1 LKASQF
7 GVCLEIFNCLS
18 SDCFNLLPMLRV
30 DSSKPCKIVY
40 SICKHAYFGYLIEP
54 HIVQLNPQGDFSLT
68 YQRLFSHTA
77 GEFAKHLTDRDLKLI
92 KILDETEQDY
102 IIKKYHKKAIRPV
115 EFFSKFFNE
124 KFYENVRPK
133 IEKKLSEVL
142 ESLKEEGRL
151 YLMDK
156 DGWPAER
163 KIEIAAEPS
172 TVLFHF
178 RRSETETR
186 YFPTIKYQGLR
197 IDFMFKD
204 AQIISNQP
212 AWLLL
217 NDMLY
222 FFEQDIEG
230 KKLMPFLNKRFITIP
245 KATEEAY
252 FRKFVAPL
260 IEKYHVYAEGF
271 DIKTEKHDPTPV
283 IKVIYVDAG
292 ISQLQLYFNYSE
304 HAFAMGNEKKITVHV
319 HKEEDNYIFTRIK
332 RNAAW
337 EKEKFNFLI
346 GLGLKKTSALY
357 HHLEVPADQEEDQS
371 YAVIN
376 WVNEHLEQ
384 LKEEG
389 FEIEQHRGT
398 KKFLFATN
406 KIDFE
411 IKEDNDWFD
420 INAIVYFGSHPVPFI
435 SLKQHILH
443 KKREFLLPD
452 GSIAIIPDK
461 WFTQYG
467 SLFSLSDGSKGL
479 KLKKHHIG
487 LINELAEDGIAN
499 ITLNRKLQKLTD
511 FENIEDTKMP
521 VHFKGDLRSY
531 QKAGYNWFSFLRAYN
546 FGGCLADDMGLGKTI
561 QTLAMLQ
568 KLKEEDQE
576 NNTHSTSLIVMP
588 TSLIYNW
595 LNEAKK
601 FTPKLKIH
609 AHTGTSRNKDVGR
622 FSNYDIVITTY
633 GITRVDI
640 DVLKEFY
647 FSYIILDESQNIK
660 NPSSK
665 SFKAVKALKSR
676 HKLILSGTPVEN
688 SVGDLWTQLT
698 FLNPGLLGTQA
709 FFNEEY
715 VQAIEKRKDEDKAKK
730 LQAIIKPFVLRRTK
744 EQVAAELPAKTE
756 QIFYCNMSDDQAAY
770 YEKTKSAYRN
780 DLLSSMDDGTYA
792 KKQVQLLQGLT
803 ALRQLANHPV
813 MIDDTYESDSGKF
826 ENVIHTLDN
835 VLKGGH
841 KVLIFSQ
848 FVKHLSI
855 FRQYLNDEKI
865 PFTYL
870 DGATKN
876 RGEIVAEFQQNTE
889 LKVFLISIK
898 AGGVGLN
905 LTQADYVFILDPW
918 WNPAVEQQAI
928 DRTHRIG
935 QDKKVFIYKFI
946 AKDTVEEKIL
956 ALQNRKKKL
965 ASSLI
970 TTEESFFKSLS
981 KEDISELLK

>member
-1 LKASQF
+1 
-7 GVCLEIFNCLS
+7 
-18 SDCFNLLPMLRV
+18 MLRV

-40 SICKHAYFGYLIEP
+40 SICKHAYLGYLIEP

-68 YQRLFSHTA
+68 YQRIFSHTA
-77 GEFAKHLTDRDLKLI
+77 KEFTKHLKETDLKLI
-92 KILDETEQDY
+92 KILDETEQDF
-102 IIKKYHKKAIRPV
+102 IIKKFHKKAIRPV

-124 KFYENVRPK
+124 KFYEGVRPK

-142 ESLKEEGRL
+142 EILKLEGSL

-163 KIEIAAEPS
+163 KIEIAVEPS

-178 RRSETETR
+178 RRNETETR
-186 YFPTIKYQGLR
+186 YFPTIKYQGQR

-204 AQIISNQP
+204 AQVISNQP
-212 AWLLL
+212 SWLLL

-222 FFEQDIEG
+222 YFEQDIEG
-230 KKLMPFLNKRFITIP
+230 KKLLPFLNKRYITIP
-245 KATEEAY
+245 KSTEEAY

-271 DIKTEKHDPTPV
+271 DIQTEKYQPSPV
-283 IKVIYVDAG
+283 IKVIYVEAG
-292 ISQLQLYFNYSE
+292 ISQLQLYFKYGE
-304 HAFAMGNEKKITVHV
+304 HAFAMGNEKKVTVHL
-319 HKEEDNYIFTRIK
+319 HKEQDNYVFTRVK
-332 RNAAW
+332 RDVTW
-337 EKEKFNFLI
+337 ENERFDYLL

-357 HHLEVPADQEEDQS
+357 YHLELPADQDEDPS
-371 YAVIN
+371 YGVIN

-384 LKEEG
+384 LNNEG
-389 FEIEQHRGT
+389 YEIEQHKGNKR
-398 KKFLFATN
+398 FLFAVN
-406 KIDFE
+406 KISFD

-420 INAIVYFGSHPVPFI
+420 INAIVYFGSHPIPFI

-461 WFTQYG
+461 WFTQY
-467 SLFSLSDGSKGL
+467 STLFSLADGGKTL

-487 LINELAEDGIAN
+487 LINDLAEDSIAN
-499 ITLNRKLQKLTD
+499 ITLSRKLQKLND
-511 FENIEDTKMP
+511 FENIAETQMP
-521 VHFKGDLRSY
+521 VHFKGDLRGY
-531 QKAGYNWFSFLRAYN
+531 QKAGYNWFSFLREYN

-568 KLKEEDQE
+568 KLKEEDE
-576 NNTHSTSLIVMP
+576 ANLTHSTSLIIMP

-609 AHTGTSRNKDVGR
+609 AHTGTTRNKDVSR
-622 FSNYDIVITTY
+622 FDNFDIIITTY

-640 DVLKEFY
+640 DAFKTFY

-665 SFKAVKALKSR
+665 SFRAVRSLKSK

-688 SVGDLWTQLT
+688 SVSDLWTQLT
-698 FLNPGLLGTQA
+698 FLNPGLLGTLA

-715 VQAIEKRKDEDKAKK
+715 VQAIEKKKDEDKARK

-744 EQVAAELPAKTE
+744 EQVAAELPSKTE
-756 QIFYCNMSDDQAAY
+756 QIFYCNMSEDQAAY

-780 DLLSSMDDGTYA
+780 DLLNSMDDGTYA

-813 MIDDTYESDSGKF
+813 MIDDSYTSDSGKF

-848 FVKHLSI
+848 FVKHLAI
-855 FRQYLNDEKI
+855 FRQYLNQEKI
-865 PFTYL
+865 PFAYL
-870 DGATKN
+870 DGTTKN

-935 QDKKVFIYKFI
+935 QEKKVFIYKFI

-956 ALQNRKKKL
+956 ALQNRKKRL

>member
-1 LKASQF
+1 
-7 GVCLEIFNCLS
+7 
-18 SDCFNLLPMLRV
+18 MLRV
-30 DSSKPCKIVY
+30 NSSKPCKIVY
-40 SICKHAYFGYLIEP
+40 SLCKHEFLGYLIEP

-68 YQRLFSHTA
+68 YQRLFTHTA
-77 GEFAKHLTDRDLKLI
+77 KEFAKHLTEIDLKLI
-92 KILDETEQDY
+92 KILEETEQDF
-102 IIKKYHKKAIRPV
+102 IIKKYYKKAIRPF
-115 EFFSKFFNE
+115 EFFSKFYDA

-133 IEKKLSEVL
+133 IEKKLVEVL
-142 ESLKEEGRL
+142 EILKEKDGL

-163 KIEIAAEPS
+163 KIDLATEPA

-178 RRSETETR
+178 RRNEIETR

-204 AQIISNQP
+204 AQVVCNQP

-217 NDMLY
+217 NDVLY
-222 FFEQDIEG
+222 FFEKDIEG
-230 KKLMPFLNKRFITIP
+230 KKFIPFLNKRYIAIP
-245 KATEEAY
+245 KATEETY
-252 FRKFVAPL
+252 FEKFVAPL
-260 IEKYHVYAEGF
+260 IEKHHVYAEGF
-271 DIKTEKHDPTPV
+271 DIKTEKHEPNAI
-283 IKVIYVDAG
+283 IKVIYVDG
-292 ISQLQLYFNYSE
+292 GMSQLQLYFKYNK
-304 HAFAMGNEKKITVHV
+304 HTFAMGNDTKVTVRLI
-319 HKEEDNYIFTRIK
+319 KTNDNYTFTRIK
-332 RNAAW
+332 RSLEW
-337 EKEKFNFLI
+337 EQEKFNFLI
-346 GLGLKKTSALY
+346 SLGLKKVSSLF
-357 HHLEVPADQEEDQS
+357 HHLQLPNLTENDNPS
-371 YAVIN
+371 YAIIT
-376 WVNEHLEQ
+376 WVNENITLLREH
-384 LKEEG
+384 G
-389 FEIEQHRGT
+389 FEIEQANTGKRFVFG
-398 KKFLFATN
+398 AN
-406 KIDFE
+406 KIDFD
-411 IKEDNDWFD
+411 IQEDNDWFD
-420 INAIVYFGSHPVPFI
+420 INAIVYFGVHPIPFI
-435 SLKQHILH
+435 ALKQHILQ
-443 KKREFLLPD
+443 KKREFILPD
-452 GSIAIIPDK
+452 GEIAIIPEK
-461 WFTQYG
+461 WFTQYS
-467 SLFSLSDGSKGL
+467 SLFSLADGSKNL

-487 LINELAEDGIAN
+487 LINDLSEDSLAN
-499 ITLNRKLQKLTD
+499 VTLDRKLQRLND
-511 FENIEDTKMP
+511 FENIGDTQMP
-521 VHFKGDLRSY
+521 KNFKGDLRHY
-531 QKAGYNWFSFLRAYN
+531 QKAGYNWFGFLREYN

-568 KLKEEDQE
+568 KLKEEDE
-576 NNTHSTSLIVMP
+576 TNGTHSTSLIIMP

-609 AHTGTSRNKDVGR
+609 AHTGTFRNKEIST
-622 FSNYDIVITTY
+622 FNEYDLVITTY
-633 GITRVDI
+633 GITRVDADI
-640 DVLKEFY
+640 ISKFY
-647 FSYIILDESQNIK
+647 FNYIILDESQSIK

-665 SFKAVKALKSR
+665 SFKAVRMLKSR

-688 SVGDLWTQLT
+688 SVADLWTQLT

-715 VQAIEKRKDEDKAKK
+715 VQAIEKRKDEEKAKK

-744 EQVAAELPAKTE
+744 EQVAAELPPKTE
-756 QIFYCNMSDDQAAY
+756 QVFYCDMSEDQAAY

-780 DLLSSMDDGTYA
+780 DLLTSMDNGTYA

-803 ALRQLANHPV
+803 ALRQLANHPL
-813 MIDDTYESDSGKF
+813 MIDEDYTADSGKF
-826 ENVIHTLDN
+826 EDVMHTLDN

-848 FVKHLSI
+848 FVKHLNI
-855 FRQYLNDEKI
+855 FKTCFEKQDI
-865 PFTYL
+865 PFAYL

-876 RGEIVAEFQQNTE
+876 RGEIVADFQENE
-889 LKVFLISIK
+889 NLKVFLISIK

-946 AKDTVEEKIL
+946 SKDTVEEKIL
-956 ALQNRKKKL
+956 ALQRRKKSL

-981 KEDISELLK
+981 KEDIRELLS

>member
-1 LKASQF
+1 
-7 GVCLEIFNCLS
+7 
-18 SDCFNLLPMLRV
+18 MLRV

-40 SICKHAYFGYLIEP
+40 SICKHAYLGYLIEP

-68 YQRLFSHTA
+68 YQRIFSHTA
-77 GEFAKHLTDRDLKLI
+77 KEFTKHLKETDLKLI
-92 KILDETEQDY
+92 KILDETEQDF
-102 IIKKYHKKAIRPV
+102 IIKKFHKKAIRPV

-124 KFYENVRPK
+124 KFYEGVRPK

-142 ESLKEEGRL
+142 EILKLEGSL

-163 KIEIAAEPS
+163 KIEIAIEPS

-178 RRSETETR
+178 RRNETETR
-186 YFPTIKYQGLR
+186 YFPTIKYQGQR

-204 AQIISNQP
+204 AQVISNQP
-212 AWLLL
+212 SWLLL

-222 FFEQDIEG
+222 YFEQDIEG
-230 KKLMPFLNKRFITIP
+230 KKLLPFLSKRYITIP
-245 KATEEAY
+245 KSTEEAY

-271 DIKTEKHDPTPV
+271 DIKTEKYKPSPV
-283 IKVIYVDAG
+283 IKVIYVEAG
-292 ISQLQLYFNYSE
+292 ISQLQLYFKYGE
-304 HAFAMGNEKKITVHV
+304 HAFAMGNEKKVTVHL
-319 HKEEDNYIFTRIK
+319 HKEQDNYVFTRVK
-332 RNAAW
+332 RDVAW
-337 EKEKFNFLI
+337 ENEKFDYLL

-357 HHLEVPADQEEDQS
+357 YHLELPAEQEEDPS
-371 YAVIN
+371 YGVIN

-384 LKEEG
+384 LNNEG
-389 FEIEQHRGT
+389 FEIEQHKGNKR
-398 KKFLFATN
+398 FLFAVN
-406 KIDFE
+406 KISFD

-420 INAIVYFGSHPVPFI
+420 INAMVYFGSHPVPFI
-435 SLKQHILH
+435 SLKQYILH
-443 KKREFLLPD
+443 KKREFILPD

-461 WFTQYG
+461 WFTQY
-467 SLFSLSDGSKGL
+467 STLFSLADGGKTL

-487 LINELAEDGIAN
+487 LINDLAEDSITN
-499 ITLNRKLQKLTD
+499 ITLSRKLQKLND
-511 FENIEDTKMP
+511 FENIAETQMP

-531 QKAGYNWFSFLRAYN
+531 QKAGYNWFSFLREYN

-576 NNTHSTSLIVMP
+576 NSTHSTSLIVMP

-609 AHTGTSRNKDVGR
+609 AHTGTTRNKDVSR
-622 FSNYDIVITTY
+622 FANFDIIITTY

-640 DVLKEFY
+640 DAFKTFY

-665 SFKAVKALKSR
+665 SFRAVRSLKSK

-688 SVGDLWTQLT
+688 SVSDLWTQLT

-715 VQAIEKRKDEDKAKK
+715 VQAIEKKKDEDKARK

-744 EQVAAELPAKTE
+744 EQVAAELPSKTE
-756 QIFYCNMSDDQAAY
+756 QIFYCNMSEDQAAY

-780 DLLSSMDDGTYA
+780 DLLNSMDDGTYA

-813 MIDDTYESDSGKF
+813 MIDDSYTSDSGKF

-848 FVKHLSI
+848 FVKHLAI
-855 FRQYLNDEKI
+855 FRQYLNEEKI
-865 PFTYL
+865 PFAYL
-870 DGATKN
+870 DGTTKN
-876 RGEIVAEFQQNTE
+876 RGEIVAEFQQNTA

-935 QDKKVFIYKFI
+935 QEKKVFIYKFI

-956 ALQNRKKKL
+956 ALQNRKKRL

>member
-1 LKASQF
+1 
-7 GVCLEIFNCLS
+7 
-18 SDCFNLLPMLRV
+18 MLRV

-40 SICKHAYFGYLIEP
+40 SLCKHEYLGYLIEP

-77 GEFAKHLTDRDLKLI
+77 KEFTSHLSESDLKII
-92 KILDETEQDY
+92 KILDETEQDHV
-102 IIKKYHKKAIRPV
+102 IKKYHKKAIRPF
-115 EFFSKFFNE
+115 EFFSKFYNDV
-124 KFYENVRPK
+124 FYETVRPR
-133 IEKKLSEVL
+133 IEKKLAEVL
-142 ESLKEEGRL
+142 EILRDHDEL

-163 KIEIAAEPS
+163 KIELAAEPA
-172 TVLFHF
+172 TILFHF
-178 RRSETETR
+178 RRNEEETR
-186 YFPTIKYQGLR
+186 YFPTIKYQALR

-204 AQIISNQP
+204 AQVVSNQP

-217 NDMLY
+217 NDTLY

-230 KKLMPFLNKRFITIP
+230 KKLVPFLNKRYISIP
-245 KATEEAY
+245 TAKEETY
-252 FRKFVAPL
+252 FEKFVAPL

-271 DIKTEKHDPTPV
+271 EIKTEKHDPSA
-283 IKVIYVDAG
+283 ILKVIYVESG
-292 ISQLQLYFNYSE
+292 ISQLQLYFRYG
-304 HAFAMGNEKKITVHV
+304 HHVFALGNEKKVTVHV
-319 HKEEDNYIFTRIK
+319 TKEDNNYTFTRVK
-332 RNAAW
+332 RDTTW
-337 EKEKFNFLI
+337 EKYKYTELLK
-346 GLGLKKTSALY
+346 LGLKKLSPLFY
-357 HHLEVPADQEEDQS
+357 NLELNQIPEGEDQS
-371 YAVIN
+371 YGILN
-376 WVNEHLEQ
+376 WVNEHIDI
-384 LKEEG
+384 LKESG
-389 FEIEQHRGT
+389 YEIEQSTGN
-398 KKFLFATN
+398 KKFLFASS

-420 INAIVYFGSHPVPFI
+420 INAIVYFGIHPIPFI
-435 SLKQHILH
+435 SLKQYILH
-443 KKREFLLPD
+443 KKREFPLPD
-452 GSIAIIPDK
+452 GTIAIIPEK
-461 WFTQYG
+461 WFSQYG
-467 SLFSLSDGSKGL
+467 SLFSLADGGKSL

-487 LINELAEDGIAN
+487 LINDLAADGIAN
-499 ITLNRKLQKLTD
+499 VTLQRKLEKLND
-511 FENIEDTKMP
+511 FENIADVQMP
-521 VHFKGDLRSY
+521 VNFKGELRSY
-531 QKAGYNWFSFLRAYN
+531 QKAGYNWFSFLREYN

-568 KLKEEDQE
+568 QLKEEDERNQ
-576 NNTHSTSLIVMP
+576 THSTSLIIMP

-601 FTPKLKIH
+601 FTPKLKIL
-609 AHTGTSRNKDVGR
+609 AHTGGSRNKDVSQ
-622 FSNYDIVITTY
+622 FIKYDIVITTY
-633 GITRVDI
+633 GITRVDVNEI
-640 DVLKEFY
+640 QNFY
-647 FSYIILDESQNIK
+647 FNYIILDESQNIK

-665 SFKAVKALKSR
+665 SFKSVRLLKSR
-676 HKLILSGTPVEN
+676 HRLILSGTPVEN

-715 VQAIEKRKDEDKAKK
+715 VQAIEKRKDEDKARK

-744 EQVAAELPAKTE
+744 EQVAEELPAKTE
-756 QIFYCNMSDDQAAY
+756 QIIYCDMSEDQATY

-803 ALRQLANHPV
+803 ALRQLANHPK
-813 MIDDTYESDSGKF
+813 MIDELYLSDSGKF

-855 FRQYLNDEKI
+855 FKQHFEKEQI
-865 PFTYL
+865 PFAYL

-876 RGEIVAEFQQNTE
+876 RGEIVSEFQDNTD

-928 DRTHRIG
+928 DRSHRIG

-956 ALQNRKKKL
+956 ALQNRKKRL

-981 KEDISELLK
+981 KEDIREILN

>member
-1 LKASQF
+1 
-7 GVCLEIFNCLS
+7 
-18 SDCFNLLPMLRV
+18 MLRV
-30 DSSKPCKIVY
+30 DNSKPCRIVY
-40 SICKHAYFGYLIEP
+40 SLCKHTYLGYLIEP

-77 GEFAKHLTDRDLKLI
+77 KEFARHLTEQDFKLI
-92 KILDETEQDY
+92 KILDETEQDF
-102 IIKKYHKKAIRPV
+102 IIKKYHKKAVRPV
-115 EFFSKFFNE
+115 EFFSKFFND
-124 KFYENVRPK
+124 KFYENVRPR
-133 IEKKLSEVL
+133 IEKRLSLVLEVL
-142 ESLKEEGRL
+142 KATGSL
-151 YLMDK
+151 YMTDN

-163 KIEIAAEPS
+163 KIDIATSPS

-178 RRSETETR
+178 RRNELETR
-186 YFPTIKYQGLR
+186 YFPTIKYQDLR
-197 IDFMFKD
+197 IDFMFKE

-217 NDMLY
+217 NDMIY

-230 KKLMPFLNKRFITIP
+230 KKLIPFLNKRYITIP
-245 KATEEAY
+245 KATEETY
-252 FRKFVAPL
+252 FEKFVAPL

-271 DIKTEKHDPTPV
+271 EIKTAKYSPIPV
-283 IKVIYVDAG
+283 IKIIYVDG
-292 ISQLQLYFNYSE
+292 GKSQLQLYFKYGDYGFS
-304 HAFAMGNEKKITVHV
+304 MGNDKKVTVRLS
-319 HKEEDNYIFTRIK
+319 KDNDDYTFTRIK
-332 RNAAW
+332 RDPVF
-337 EKEKFNFLI
+337 EKQHFNMLI
-346 GLGLKKTSALY
+346 SKGLKKISLLF
-357 HHLEVPADQEEDQS
+357 HNLEVPSHTQEEMNA
-371 YAVIN
+371 YALIN
-376 WVNEHLEQ
+376 WINENIADLTK
-384 LKEEG
+384 LG
-389 FEIEQHRGT
+389 FEIEPQTGI

-411 IKEDNDWFD
+411 VKEDNDWFD
-420 INAIVYFGSHPVPFI
+420 INAIVYFGNHPIPFI

-443 KKREFLLPD
+443 KKREFSLPD
-452 GSIAIIPDK
+452 GSIAIIPEK
-461 WFTQYG
+461 WFTQYS
-467 SLFSLSDGSKGL
+467 SLFSLADGTRNL
-479 KLKKHHIG
+479 RLKKHHIG
-487 LINELAEDGIAN
+487 LINELAEDGIASV
-499 ITLNRKLQKLTD
+499 TLSRKLEKLNS
-511 FENIEDTKMP
+511 FENIADVQMP
-521 VHFKGDLRSY
+521 VNFKGDLRSY
-531 QKAGYNWFSFLRAYN
+531 QKAGYNWFSFLREYN

-561 QTLAMLQ
+561 QTLALLQ
-568 KLKEEDQE
+568 KLKEEDEQGL
-576 NNTHSTSLIVMP
+576 THSTSLIVMP

-609 AHTGTSRNKDVGR
+609 AHTGTSRDKDVSI
-622 FSNYDIVITTY
+622 FSKYDIIITTY
-633 GITRVDI
+633 GVTRVDV
-640 DVLKEFY
+640 DVLKNFY
-647 FSYIILDESQNIK
+647 FNYIILDESQNIK

-665 SFKAVKALKSR
+665 SFKSVKALKSR
-676 HKLILSGTPVEN
+676 NKLILSGTPVEN

-715 VQAIEKRKDEDKAKK
+715 VQAIEKRKDEEKARK

-744 EQVAAELPAKTE
+744 EQVASELPSKTE
-756 QIFYCNMSDDQAAY
+756 QVFYCNMSEDQAAY

-780 DLLSSMDDGTYA
+780 DLLSSMDDGSF
-792 KKQVQLLQGLT
+792 KNKQVQLLQGLT
-803 ALRQLANHPV
+803 ALRQLANHPF
-813 MIDDTYESDSGKF
+813 MIDDSYESDSGKF

-848 FVKHLSI
+848 FVKHLGI
-855 FRQYLNDEKI
+855 FRKYFENENI
-865 PFTYL
+865 PFAYL
-870 DGATKN
+870 DGSTRN
-876 RGEIVAEFQQNTE
+876 RGEIVADFQKNIE

-935 QDKKVFIYKFI
+935 QEKKVFIYKFI

-956 ALQNRKKKL
+956 ALQNRKKRL

-970 TTEESFFKSLS
+970 TTEESFIKSLS
-981 KEDISELLK
+981 KEDIKEILS

>member
-1 LKASQF
+1 LKAPQF
-7 GVCLEIFNCLS
+7 DVSLKLFNSLPF
-18 SDCFNLLPMLRV
+18 DCFNLQLMLRV

-40 SICKHAYFGYLIEP
+40 SLCKHAYFGYLIEP

-77 GEFAKHLTDRDLKLI
+77 KEFAKHLSDTDFKLI
-92 KILDETEQDY
+92 KTLDEIEQDF
-102 IIKKYHKKAIRPV
+102 IIKKYHKKVIRPA
-115 EFFSKFFNE
+115 EFFGKFFND
-124 KFYENVRPK
+124 KFYETVRPK
-133 IEKKLSEVL
+133 IEKKLAEVL
-142 ESLKEEGRL
+142 NFLRANGTL

-163 KIEIAAEPS
+163 KIDIATEPA

-178 RRSETETR
+178 RRNEEETR
-186 YFPTIKYQGLR
+186 YFPTIKYQGMR

-204 AQIISNQP
+204 AQVVSNQP

-217 NDMLY
+217 NDVLY

-230 KKLMPFLNKRFITIP
+230 KKLQPFLNKRFITIP
-245 KATEEAY
+245 KATEETY
-252 FRKFVAPL
+252 FGKFVCPL

-271 DIKTEKHDPTPV
+271 DIKTEKHEPKPV
-283 IKVIYVDAG
+283 LKVIYVDSG
-292 ISQLQLYFNYSE
+292 ISQLQLYFKYGTHTFS
-304 HAFAMGNEKKITVHV
+304 MGNEKKVTVHL
-319 HKEEDNYIFTRIK
+319 HKEDDNYIFTRIK
-332 RNAAW
+332 RDVNW
-337 EKEKFNFLI
+337 ETEKFHYLTN
-346 GLGLKKTSALY
+346 LGLKKASALY
-357 HHLEVPADQEEDQS
+357 YNLEVVPHQNEDQS
-371 YAVIN
+371 YAILN
-376 WVNEHLEQ
+376 WVNEHFEQ
-384 LKEEG
+384 LSADG
-389 FEIEQHRGT
+389 FLIDQHQGPKR
-398 KKFLFATN
+398 FLFATS
-406 KIDFE
+406 KINFE

-420 INAIVYFGSHPVPFI
+420 INAIVYFGEHPIPFI

-443 KKREFLLPD
+443 KKREFTLPD
-452 GSIAIIPDK
+452 GSIAIIPEK

-467 SLFSLSDGSKGL
+467 SLFSLSEGGKAL
-479 KLKKHHIG
+479 KLKKHHLG
-487 LINELAEDGIAN
+487 LINELAEDSIAN
-499 ITLNRKLQKLTD
+499 VTLSRKLQKLND
-511 FENIEDTKMP
+511 FEDIADTQMP
-521 VHFKGDLRSY
+521 LHFNGDLRSY
-531 QKAGYNWFSFLRAYN
+531 QKAGYNWFSFLREYN

-568 KLKEEDQE
+568 KLKEENE
-576 NNTHSTSLIVMP
+576 ASGTFNTSLIIMP

-601 FTPKLKIH
+601 FTPELKIC
-609 AHTGTSRNKDVGR
+609 AHTGSSRNKDISY
-622 FSNYDIVITTY
+622 FADFDIVITTY
-633 GITRVDI
+633 GITRVD
-640 DVLKEFY
+640 VEMFKNFY

-688 SVGDLWTQLT
+688 SVSDLWTQLT

-715 VQAIEKRKDEDKAKK
+715 VQAIEKRKDEEKARK

-744 EQVAAELPAKTE
+744 EQVAAELPSKTE
-756 QIFYCNMSDDQAAY
+756 QVFYCTMTEDQAAV
-770 YEKTKSAYRN
+770 YEETKSAYRN
-780 DLLSSMDDGTYA
+780 DLLSGMEDGTA
-792 KKQVQLLQGLT
+792 AQKQVQLLQGLT
-803 ALRQLANHPV
+803 ALRQLANHPL
-813 MIDDTYESDSGKF
+813 MIDEHYHSDSGKF
-826 ENVIHTLDN
+826 ESVIHTLDN

-848 FVKHLSI
+848 FVKHLNI
-855 FRQYLNDEKI
+855 FKQYFEKEEI
-865 PFTYL
+865 PFAYL

-876 RGEIVAEFQQNTE
+876 RGEIVAEFQENPD

-928 DRTHRIG
+928 DRSHRIG
-935 QDKKVFIYKFI
+935 QEKKVFIYKFI

-981 KEDISELLK
+981 KADIQEILS

>member
-1 LKASQF
+1 
-7 GVCLEIFNCLS
+7 
-18 SDCFNLLPMLRV
+18 MLRV

-40 SICKHAYFGYLIEP
+40 SLCKHEFFGYLIEP

-68 YQRLFSHTA
+68 YQRIFSHTA
-77 GEFAKHLTDRDLKLI
+77 TEFARHLTEKDLKLI
-92 KILDETEQDY
+92 KILDETEQDF
-102 IIKKYHKKAIRPV
+102 IIKKYHKKPIRPV

-124 KFYENVRPK
+124 KFYESVRPK

-142 ESLKEEGRL
+142 ELIKVDGEL
-151 YLMDK
+151 YLMDS

-163 KIEIAAEPS
+163 KIEIAAEAA

-178 RRSETETR
+178 RRNAIETR
-186 YFPTIKYQGLR
+186 YFPTIKYQGMR
-197 IDFMFKD
+197 IDFMFKE
-204 AQIISNQP
+204 AQVVSNQP

-230 KKLMPFLNKRFITIP
+230 KKLMPFLNKRYITIP
-245 KATEEAY
+245 KATEGAY
-252 FRKFVAPL
+252 FEKFVAPL

-271 DIKTEKHDPTPV
+271 EIKTEKHEPSPV
-283 IKVIYVDAG
+283 IKVIYVDSG
-292 ISQLQLYFNYSE
+292 VSQLQLYFKYDT
-304 HAFAMGNEKKITVHV
+304 HAFAMGNEKKITVHLE
-319 HKEEDNYIFTRIK
+319 KEEDNYIFTRIK
-332 RNAAW
+332 RDAAW
-337 EKEKFNFLI
+337 EKQKFNVLTS
-346 GLGLKKTSALY
+346 LGLKKVSPIF
-357 HHLEVPADQEEDQS
+357 HNLEVPPNRDEDQS
-371 YAVIN
+371 YAIIN
-376 WVNEHLEQ
+376 WVNEHIEQ
-384 LKEEG
+384 LKENG
-389 FEIEQHRGT
+389 FEIEQHQGT
-398 KKFLFATN
+398 KKFLFASN

-420 INAIVYFGSHPVPFI
+420 INAIVYFGTYPIPFI
-435 SLKQHILH
+435 ALKQHILH
-443 KKREFLLPD
+443 KKREFTLPD
-452 GSIAIIPDK
+452 GAIAIIPEK

-467 SLFSLSDGSKGL
+467 SLFSLSDGGKAL

-499 ITLNRKLQKLTD
+499 VTLSRKLERLND
-511 FENIEDTKMP
+511 FENIADTQMP

-531 QKAGYNWFSFLRAYN
+531 QKAGYNWFSFLREYN

-568 KLKEEDQE
+568 KIKEEDEQ
-576 NNTHSTSLIVMP
+576 NSTKSTSLIVMP

-609 AHTGTSRNKDVGR
+609 AHTGSSRNKDISQ
-622 FSNYDIVITTY
+622 FAKYDIIITTY

-640 DVLKEFY
+640 DLLKEYY
-647 FSYIILDESQNIK
+647 FNYIILDESQNIK

-665 SFKAVKALKSR
+665 SFKAVRALKSR
-676 HKLILSGTPVEN
+676 HKLVLSGTPVEN
-688 SVGDLWTQLT
+688 SVSDLWTQLT

-715 VQAIEKRKDEDKAKK
+715 VQAIEKRKDEEKARK

-744 EQVAAELPAKTE
+744 EQVASELPAKTE
-756 QIFYCNMSDDQAAY
+756 QIFYCDMSEDQAAY

-813 MIDDTYESDSGKF
+813 MIDEDYTSDSGKF

-848 FVKHLSI
+848 FVKHLNI
-855 FRQYLNDEKI
+855 FKQYFDQESI
-865 PFTYL
+865 PFSYL

-876 RGEIVAEFQQNTE
+876 RGEIVAEFQENTE

-935 QDKKVFIYKFI
+935 QEKKVFIYKFI

-956 ALQNRKKKL
+956 ALQNRKKRL

-981 KEDISELLK
+981 KEDIREILN

>member
-1 LKASQF
+1 
-7 GVCLEIFNCLS
+7 
-18 SDCFNLLPMLRV
+18 MLRV

-40 SICKHAYFGYLIEP
+40 SLCKHEFFGYLIEP

-68 YQRLFSHTA
+68 YQRIFSHTA
-77 GEFAKHLTDRDLKLI
+77 SEFAAHLTEKDFKLI
-92 KILDETEQDY
+92 KILDETEQDF
-102 IIKKYHKKAIRPV
+102 IIKKFHKKPIRPV
-115 EFFSKFFNE
+115 EFFSKFFND

-133 IEKKLSEVL
+133 IEKKLAEAL
-142 ESLKEEGRL
+142 ELIKKDGAL
-151 YLMDK
+151 YQMDS

-163 KIEIAAEPS
+163 KIELAAEPA

-178 RRSETETR
+178 RRNAMETR
-186 YFPTIKYQGLR
+186 YFPTIKYQGMR
-197 IDFMFKD
+197 IDFMFQE
-204 AQIISNQP
+204 AQVVSNQP

-217 NDMLY
+217 NDVLY

-230 KKLMPFLNKRFITIP
+230 KKLLPFLNKRYITIP
-245 KATEEAY
+245 KSTEGAY
-252 FRKFVAPL
+252 FEKFVAPL

-271 DIKTEKHDPTPV
+271 DIKTEKHEPTPV

-292 ISQLQLYFNYSE
+292 ISQLQLYFRYDT
-304 HAFAMGNEKKITVHV
+304 HAFAMGNEKKVTVHIE
-319 HKEEDNYIFTRIK
+319 KDGDNYIFTRIK
-332 RNAAW
+332 RDASW
-337 EKEKFNFLI
+337 EKQKFSFLTT
-346 GLGLKKTSALY
+346 LGLKKVSPLD
-357 HHLEVPADQEEDQS
+357 HNLELPAHADENQS
-371 YAVIN
+371 YAVLN
-376 WVNEHLEQ
+376 WVNEHIEQ
-384 LKEEG
+384 LKTEG
-389 FEIEQHRGT
+389 FEIEQDQSA
-398 KKFLFATN
+398 KKFQFASN

-420 INAIVYFGSHPVPFI
+420 INAIVYFGEHPIPFI
-435 SLKQHILH
+435 ALKQHILH
-443 KKREFLLPD
+443 KKREFTLPD
-452 GSIAIIPDK
+452 GSIAIIPEK

-467 SLFSLSDGSKGL
+467 SLFSLSDGGKEL

-499 ITLNRKLQKLTD
+499 VTLSRKLQRLND
-511 FENIEDTKMP
+511 FENIADTKMP

-531 QKAGYNWFSFLRAYN
+531 QKAGYNWFSFLREYN

-568 KLKEEDQE
+568 KIKEEDEEQS
-576 NNTHSTSLIVMP
+576 TKSTSLIIMP

-609 AHTGTSRNKDVGR
+609 AHTGSSRNKDISQ
-622 FSNYDIVITTY
+622 FAKYDIIITTY

-640 DVLKEFY
+640 DLLKDYY
-647 FSYIILDESQNIK
+647 FNYIILDESQNIK

-665 SFKAVKALKSR
+665 SFKAVKSLKSR

-688 SVGDLWTQLT
+688 SVSDLWTQLT

-715 VQAIEKRKDEDKAKK
+715 VQAIEKRKDEEKARK

-744 EQVAAELPAKTE
+744 EQVASELPAKTE
-756 QIFYCNMSDDQAAY
+756 QVIYCDMSEDQAAC
-770 YEKTKSAYRN
+770 YEEIKSAYRN

-813 MIDDTYESDSGKF
+813 MIDETYTSDSGKF

-848 FVKHLSI
+848 FVKHLNI
-855 FRQYLNDEKI
+855 FRQYFEKEEI
-865 PFTYL
+865 PFSYL

-876 RGEIVAEFQQNTE
+876 RGEIVAEFQENTE

-935 QDKKVFIYKFI
+935 QEKKVFIYKFI

-956 ALQNRKKKL
+956 ALQNRKKRL

-981 KEDISELLK
+981 KDDIREILN

>member
-1 LKASQF
+1 
-7 GVCLEIFNCLS
+7 
-18 SDCFNLLPMLRV
+18 MLRV

-40 SICKHAYFGYLIEP
+40 SLCKHEYLGYLIEP

-77 GEFAKHLTDRDLKLI
+77 KEFTKHLSEADLRII
-92 KILDETEQDY
+92 KILDETEQDHV
-102 IIKKYHKKAIRPV
+102 IKKFYKKAIRPF
-115 EFFSKFFNE
+115 EFFSKFYDDG
-124 KFYENVRPK
+124 FYESVRPK
-133 IEKKLSEVL
+133 IEKKLAEVL
-142 ESLKEEGRL
+142 EILKDRDAL

-163 KIEIAAEPS
+163 KIELATEPA
-172 TVLFHF
+172 TILFHF
-178 RRSETETR
+178 RRSEEETR

-197 IDFMFKD
+197 IEFMFKD
-204 AQIISNQP
+204 AQIVSNQP
-212 AWLLL
+212 SWMLL
-217 NDMLY
+217 NDILY

-230 KKLMPFLNKRFITIP
+230 KKLVPFLNKRYISIP
-245 KATEEAY
+245 TAKEETY
-252 FRKFVAPL
+252 FEKFVAPL

-271 DIKTEKHDPTPV
+271 EIKTEKHEPTAM
-283 IKVIYVDAG
+283 IRVIYVEGG
-292 ISQLQLYFNYSE
+292 ISQLQLCFCYGD
-304 HAFAMGNEKKITVHV
+304 HAFALGNEKKITVHV
-319 HKEEDNYIFTRIK
+319 DKQDNNYVFTRIK
-332 RNAAW
+332 RDTVW
-337 EKEKFNFLI
+337 EKSKYNELI
-346 GLGLKKTSALY
+346 KMGLKKVSPLFY
-357 HHLEVPADQEEDQS
+357 NLELNTLNEGENQS
-371 YAVIN
+371 YGLLN
-376 WVNEHLEQ
+376 WVNEHIEH
-384 LKEEG
+384 LKERCFTIDQSAG
-389 FEIEQHRGT
+389 N
-398 KKFLFATN
+398 KKFLFASS

-420 INAIVYFGSHPVPFI
+420 INAIVYFGIHPVPFI

-443 KKREFLLPD
+443 KKREFTLPD
-452 GSIAIIPDK
+452 GTIAIIPEK
-461 WFTQYG
+461 WFSQYG
-467 SLFSLSDGSKGL
+467 SLFSLSDGGKNL

-487 LINELAEDGIAN
+487 LINDLAGDGIAN
-499 ITLNRKLQKLTD
+499 ITLQRKLQKLND
-511 FENIEDTKMP
+511 FENIADTQMP
-521 VHFKGDLRSY
+521 VHFKGELRSY
-531 QKAGYNWFSFLRAYN
+531 QKAGYNWFSFLREYN

-568 KLKEEDQE
+568 KLKEEDE
-576 NNTHSTSLIVMP
+576 SNDTHSTSLIIMP

-601 FTPKLKIH
+601 FTPKLKIL
-609 AHTGTSRNKDVGR
+609 AHTGSNRNKDVSQ
-622 FSNYDIVITTY
+622 FIKYDIVITTY
-633 GITRVDI
+633 GITRVDVNEI
-640 DVLKEFY
+640 QDFY
-647 FSYIILDESQNIK
+647 FNYIILDESQNIK

-665 SFKAVKALKSR
+665 SFKSVRLLKSR
-676 HKLILSGTPVEN
+676 HKLVLSGTPVEN

-744 EQVAAELPAKTE
+744 EQVAEELPAKTE
-756 QIFYCNMSDDQAAY
+756 QIFYCDMSEDQATY

-803 ALRQLANHPV
+803 ALRQLANHPR
-813 MIDDTYESDSGKF
+813 MIDESYVSDSGKF

-848 FVKHLSI
+848 FVKHLQI
-855 FRQYLNDEKI
+855 FRQHLEKEEI
-865 PFTYL
+865 PFAYL

-876 RGEIVAEFQQNTE
+876 RGEIVAGFQENKE

-928 DRTHRIG
+928 DRSHRIG
-935 QDKKVFIYKFI
+935 QEKKVFIYKFI

-956 ALQNRKKKL
+956 ALQNRKKRL
-965 ASSLI
+965 ASTLI

-981 KEDISELLK
+981 KEDIREILN

>member
-1 LKASQF
+1 
-7 GVCLEIFNCLS
+7 
-18 SDCFNLLPMLRV
+18 MLRV
-30 DSSKPCKIVY
+30 DNTKPCKVVY
-40 SICKHAYFGYLIEP
+40 SLCKHAYLGYLIEP

-77 GEFAKHLTDRDLKLI
+77 KEFATHLSEQDFRLI
-92 KILDETEQDY
+92 KILDETEQDF
-102 IIKKYHKKAIRPV
+102 IIKKYNKKAVRPV
-115 EFFSKFFNE
+115 EFFGKFFND
-124 KFYENVRPK
+124 KFYESVRPK

-142 ESLKEEGRL
+142 EVLKTQGSL
-151 YLMDK
+151 YLTDN

-163 KIEIAAEPS
+163 KIDIATTPS

-178 RRSETETR
+178 RRNDIETR
-186 YFPTIKYQGLR
+186 YFPTIKYQDLR

-204 AQIISNQP
+204 AQVISNQP

-217 NDMLY
+217 NDILY

-245 KATEEAY
+245 KATEETY
-252 FRKFVAPL
+252 FEKFVAPL

-271 DIKTEKHDPTPV
+271 DIKTVRHNPIPTLK
-283 IKVIYVDAG
+283 IIYVEGG
-292 ISQLQLYFNYSE
+292 ISQLQLYFKYGSY
-304 HAFAMGNEKKITVHV
+304 AFSMGNEKKVTVRLE
-319 HKEEDNYIFTRIK
+319 KNDDNYIFTRIK
-332 RNAAW
+332 RDSLF
-337 EKEKFNFLI
+337 EKQHFNILLE
-346 GLGLKKTSALY
+346 LGLKKTSALFY
-357 HHLEVPADQEEDQS
+357 NLEAIHDAEEGHS
-371 YAVIN
+371 YAIIN
-376 WVNEHLEQ
+376 WINENIDILTE
-384 LKEEG
+384 KG
-389 FEIEQHRGT
+389 FEIEPPSGV

-420 INAIVYFGSHPVPFI
+420 INAIVYFGNHPIPFI

-443 KKREFLLPD
+443 KKREFTLPD
-452 GSIAIIPDK
+452 GSIAIIPEK
-461 WFTQYG
+461 WFTQYS
-467 SLFSLSDGSKGL
+467 SLFSLADASKAL
-479 KLKKHHIG
+479 RLKKHHIG
-487 LINELAEDGIAN
+487 LINELAEDGIASV
-499 ITLNRKLQKLTD
+499 TLSRKLEKLND
-511 FENIEDTKMP
+511 FENIADMQMP
-521 VHFKGDLRSY
+521 VNFKGDLRSY
-531 QKAGYNWFSFLRAYN
+531 QKAGYNWFSFLREYN

-568 KLKEEDQE
+568 KLKEEDEQAK
-576 NNTHSTSLIVMP
+576 THSTSLIVMP

-595 LNEAKK
+595 MNEAKK

-609 AHTGTSRNKDVGR
+609 AHTGTLRDKDVSIFAR
-622 FSNYDIVITTY
+622 YDIVITTY
-633 GITRVDI
+633 GITRVDVE
-640 DVLKEFY
+640 VLKNFY
-647 FSYIILDESQNIK
+647 FNYIILDESQNIK

-676 HKLILSGTPVEN
+676 NKLILSGTPVEN
-688 SVGDLWTQLT
+688 SVADLWTQLT

-715 VQAIEKRKDEDKAKK
+715 VQAIEKKKDEEKARK

-744 EQVAAELPAKTE
+744 EQVASELPSKTE
-756 QIFYCNMSDDQAAY
+756 QVFYCNMSEDQAAY

-780 DLLSSMDDGTYA
+780 DMLSSMDDGTFK

-848 FVKHLSI
+848 FVKHLGI
-855 FRQYLNDEKI
+855 FKNYFERESI
-865 PFTYL
+865 PFAYL
-870 DGATKN
+870 DGSTKN
-876 RGEIVAEFQQNTE
+876 RGEIVADFQANTN

-935 QDKKVFIYKFI
+935 QEKKVFIYKFI

-956 ALQNRKKKL
+956 ALQNRKKRL

-970 TTEESFFKSLS
+970 TTEESFIKSLS
-981 KEDISELLK
+981 KDDIREILS

>member
-1 LKASQF
+1 
-7 GVCLEIFNCLS
+7 
-18 SDCFNLLPMLRV
+18 MLRV

-40 SICKHAYFGYLIEP
+40 SLCKHAYFGHLIEP
-54 HIVQLNPQGDFSLT
+54 HMVQLNPQGDFSLT
-68 YQRLFSHTA
+68 YQRIFSHTA
-77 GEFAKHLTDRDLKLI
+77 QEFSKHLSERDLRLI
-92 KILDETEQDY
+92 HILDQTEQDY
-102 IIKKYHKKAIRPV
+102 IIKKYHKKTIRPA
-115 EFFSKFFNE
+115 EFFSKFFNA
-124 KFYENVRPK
+124 KFFENVRPK
-133 IEKKLSEVL
+133 IEKRLSEVL
-142 ESLKEEGRL
+142 EALKAEGSL
-151 YLMDK
+151 YLMDN

-163 KIEIAAEPS
+163 KIEFATEPA

-186 YFPTIKYQGLR
+186 YFPTIKYQGMR
-197 IDFMFKD
+197 IDFMFQD
-204 AQIISNQP
+204 AQVVSNQP

-217 NDMLY
+217 NDTIY
-222 FFEQDIEG
+222 FFEQNIEG
-230 KKLMPFLNKRFITIP
+230 RKLLPFLNKRYITIP
-245 KATEEAY
+245 KSTEETY
-252 FRKFVAPL
+252 FEKFVSPL

-271 DIKTEKHDPTPV
+271 EIKTEKYTPVPV
-283 IKVIYVDAG
+283 IKIIYVDAG
-292 ISQLQLYFNYSE
+292 ISQLQLYFKYGSY
-304 HAFAMGNEKKITVHV
+304 HFTMGNENKVTVRLL
-319 HKEEDNYIFTRIK
+319 KEEDNYTFTRIK
-332 RNAAW
+332 RDTSL
-337 EKEKFNFLI
+337 EKQKFSL
-346 GLGLKKTSALY
+346 LLEMGLKKTSALF
-357 HHLEVPADQEEDQS
+357 HNLELSAAQDEDQS
-371 YAVIN
+371 YAIIN
-376 WVNEHLEQ
+376 WVNEHIETLQ
-384 LKEEG
+384 SNG
-389 FEIEQHRGT
+389 FEIEQHSGT
-398 KKFLFATN
+398 KKFLLAAN

-420 INAIVYFGSHPVPFI
+420 IHAIVYFGIHAIPFI

-443 KKREFLLPD
+443 KKREFTLPD
-452 GSIAIIPDK
+452 GTIAIIPEK
-461 WFTQYG
+461 WFSKYG
-467 SLFSLSDGSKGL
+467 SIFSLSDGSKAL

-487 LINELAEDGIAN
+487 LINELAEDSIAN
-499 ITLNRKLQKLTD
+499 VTLSRKLERLND
-511 FENIEDTKMP
+511 FENIADVQMP

-531 QKAGYNWFSFLRAYN
+531 QKAGYNWFSFLREYH

-568 KLKEEDQE
+568 KLKEENE
-576 NNTHSTSLIVMP
+576 LLAVPATSLIVMP

-609 AHTGTSRNKDVGR
+609 AHIGSSRDKDVSL
-622 FSNYDIVITTY
+622 FAKYDIVITTY

-640 DVLKEFY
+640 DLLKDFY

-665 SFKAVKALKSR
+665 SFKAVKTLKSR
-676 HKLILSGTPVEN
+676 YKLILSGTPVEN
-688 SVGDLWTQLT
+688 SVADLWTQLT

-715 VQAIEKRKDEDKAKK
+715 VQAIEKKKDEEKARK

-744 EQVAAELPAKTE
+744 EQVAAELPSKTE
-756 QIFYCNMSDDQAAY
+756 QVFYCNMSEDQASY

-792 KKQVQLLQGLT
+792 QKQVQLLQGLT
-803 ALRQLANHPV
+803 MLRQLANHPI
-813 MIDDTYESDSGKF
+813 MIDEGYESDSGKF
-826 ENVIHTLDN
+826 ESVIHTLDN

-841 KVLIFSQ
+841 KVLVFSQ
-848 FVKHLSI
+848 FVKHLNI
-855 FRQYLNDEKI
+855 FKNYFDKESI
-865 PFTYL
+865 PFAYL

-928 DRTHRIG
+928 DRSHRIG

-956 ALQNRKKKL
+956 ALQNRKKRL

-981 KEDISELLK
+981 KEDIREILN

>member
-1 LKASQF
+1 
-7 GVCLEIFNCLS
+7 
-18 SDCFNLLPMLRV
+18 MLRV
-30 DSSKPCKIVY
+30 DSTKPCKIVY
-40 SICKHAYFGYLIEP
+40 SLCKHAYFGYLIEP
-54 HIVQLNPQGDFSLT
+54 HVVQLNPQGDFSLT

-77 GEFAKHLTDRDLKLI
+77 KEFSRHLTETDLKLI

-102 IIKKYHKKAIRPV
+102 IIKKYHKKAVRPA
-115 EFFSKFFNE
+115 EFFGKFFNE

-133 IEKKLSEVL
+133 IEKRLSEVL
-142 ESLKEEGRL
+142 ETLKTHSAL

-163 KIEIAAEPS
+163 KLEIATEAA

-178 RRSETETR
+178 RRNELETR
-186 YFPTIKYQGLR
+186 YFPTIKYQGMR
-197 IDFMFKD
+197 IEFMFKD
-204 AQIISNQP
+204 AQVVSNQP

-217 NDMLY
+217 SDMIY
-222 FFEQDIEG
+222 FFEQGIEG
-230 KKLMPFLNKRFITIP
+230 KKLLPFLSKRFITIP
-245 KATEEAY
+245 KTTEATY
-252 FRKFVAPL
+252 FEKFVGPL

-271 DIKTEKHDPTPV
+271 DIKTEKHEPV
-283 IKVIYVDAG
+283 PMIKVIYVEGG
-292 ISQLQLYFNYSE
+292 ISQLQLYFKYGE
-304 HAFAMGNEKKITVHV
+304 YAFAMGTEKKVTVRLN
-319 HKEEDNYIFTRIK
+319 KEEDNYVFTRIK
-332 RNAAW
+332 RNTEF
-337 EKEKFNFLI
+337 EKTKFSLLLK
-346 GLGLKKTSALY
+346 LGLKKTSALF
-357 HHLEVPADQEEDQS
+357 HNLEVADGEEEERS
-371 YAVIN
+371 YAIIN
-376 WVNEHLEQ
+376 WVNEHIDL
-384 LKEEG
+384 LNTEG
-389 FEIEQHRGT
+389 FEVEQHTGN
-398 KKFLFATN
+398 KKFLFASN

-420 INAIVYFGSHPVPFI
+420 INAIVYFGLHPVPFL
-435 SLKQHILH
+435 SLKPYILH
-443 KKREFLLPD
+443 KKREFPLPD
-452 GSIAIIPDK
+452 GSIAIIPEK

-467 SLFSLSDGSKGL
+467 TLFSLSEGGKSMR
-479 KLKKHHIG
+479 LKKHHLG

-499 ITLNRKLQKLTD
+499 VTLSRKLERLND
-511 FENIEDTKMP
+511 FENIADVQMP

-531 QKAGYNWFSFLRAYN
+531 QKAGYNWFSFLREYN

-568 KLKEEDQE
+568 KMKEEHELGQ
-576 NNTHSTSLIVMP
+576 TQVTSLIIMP

-609 AHTGTSRNKDVGR
+609 AHIGTSRDKDISL
-622 FSNYDIVITTY
+622 FAKYDIIITTY

-640 DVLKEFY
+640 DLLKNFY

-665 SFKAVKALKSR
+665 SFKAVKALKSK

-688 SVGDLWTQLT
+688 SVSDLWTQLT

-715 VQAIEKRKDEDKAKK
+715 VQAIEKRKDEEKARK

-744 EQVAAELPAKTE
+744 EQVAAELPSKTE
-756 QIFYCNMSDDQAAY
+756 QVFYCTMSEDQAAY

-813 MIDDTYESDSGKF
+813 MIDEEYTSDSGKF
-826 ENVIHTLDN
+826 ENVIYTLDN

-848 FVKHLSI
+848 FVKHLNI
-855 FRQYLNDEKI
+855 FKSHFEKEGI
-865 PFTYL
+865 PFAYL
-870 DGATKN
+870 DGATRN
-876 RGEIVAEFQQNTE
+876 RGEIVADFQQNTD

-935 QDKKVFIYKFI
+935 QEKKVFIYKFI

-956 ALQNRKKKL
+956 ALQNRKKRL

-981 KEDISELLK
+981 KEDISELLN

>member
-1 LKASQF
+1 
-7 GVCLEIFNCLS
+7 
-18 SDCFNLLPMLRV
+18 MLRV

-40 SICKHAYFGYLIEP
+40 SLCKHEFFGYLIEP

-68 YQRLFSHTA
+68 YQRIFSHTA
-77 GEFAKHLTDRDLKLI
+77 SEFAAHLTEKDFKLI
-92 KILDETEQDY
+92 KILDETEQDF
-102 IIKKYHKKAIRPV
+102 IIKKYHKKPIRPV
-115 EFFSKFFNE
+115 EFFSKFFND

-133 IEKKLSEVL
+133 IEKKLAEAL
-142 ESLKEEGRL
+142 ELIKKDGAL
-151 YLMDK
+151 YQMDS

-163 KIEIAAEPS
+163 KIELAAEPA

-178 RRSETETR
+178 RRNAMETR
-186 YFPTIKYQGLR
+186 YFPTIKYQGMR
-197 IDFMFKD
+197 IDFMFQE
-204 AQIISNQP
+204 AQVVSNQP

-217 NDMLY
+217 NDVLY

-230 KKLMPFLNKRFITIP
+230 KKLMPFLNKRYITIP
-245 KATEEAY
+245 KSTEGAY
-252 FRKFVAPL
+252 FEKFVAPL

-271 DIKTEKHDPTPV
+271 DIKTEKHEPTPV

-292 ISQLQLYFNYSE
+292 ISQLQLYFRYDT
-304 HAFAMGNEKKITVHV
+304 HAFAMGNEKKITVHIE
-319 HKEEDNYIFTRIK
+319 KIEDNYIFTRIK
-332 RNAAW
+332 RDAAW
-337 EKEKFNFLI
+337 EKQKFHFLTS
-346 GLGLKKTSALY
+346 LGLKKVSPLD
-357 HHLEVPADQEEDQS
+357 HNLELPAHADENQS
-371 YAVIN
+371 YAVLN
-376 WVNEHLEQ
+376 WVNEHIEQ
-384 LKEEG
+384 LKAEG
-389 FEIEQHRGT
+389 FEIEQDQSA
-398 KKFLFATN
+398 KKFQFASN

-420 INAIVYFGSHPVPFI
+420 INAIVYFGQHPIPFI
-435 SLKQHILH
+435 ALKQHILH
-443 KKREFLLPD
+443 KKREFTLPD
-452 GSIAIIPDK
+452 GSIAIIPEK

-467 SLFSLSDGSKGL
+467 SLFSLSDGGKEL

-499 ITLNRKLQKLTD
+499 VTLSRKLQRLND
-511 FENIEDTKMP
+511 FENIADTKMP

-531 QKAGYNWFSFLRAYN
+531 QKAGYNWFSFLREYN

-568 KLKEEDQE
+568 KIKEEDEEQS
-576 NNTHSTSLIVMP
+576 TKSTSLIIMP

-609 AHTGTSRNKDVGR
+609 AHTGSSRNKDISQ
-622 FSNYDIVITTY
+622 FAKYDIIITTY

-640 DVLKEFY
+640 DLLKDYY
-647 FSYIILDESQNIK
+647 FNYIILDESQNIK

-688 SVGDLWTQLT
+688 SVSDLWTQLT
-698 FLNPGLLGTQA
+698 FLNPGLLGTQT

-715 VQAIEKRKDEDKAKK
+715 VQAIEKRKDEEKARK

-744 EQVAAELPAKTE
+744 EQVASELPAKTE
-756 QIFYCNMSDDQAAY
+756 QVIYCDMSEDQAAY

-813 MIDDTYESDSGKF
+813 MIDEDYTSDSGKF

-848 FVKHLSI
+848 FVKHLNI
-855 FRQYLNDEKI
+855 FKQYFEKEEI
-865 PFTYL
+865 PFSYL

-876 RGEIVAEFQQNTE
+876 RGEIVAEFQENTE

-935 QDKKVFIYKFI
+935 QEKKVFIYKFI

-956 ALQNRKKKL
+956 ALQNRKKRL

-981 KEDISELLK
+981 KDDIKEILN

>member
-1 LKASQF
+1 
-7 GVCLEIFNCLS
+7 
-18 SDCFNLLPMLRV
+18 MLRV

-40 SICKHAYFGYLIEP
+40 SLCKHEFFGYLIEP

-68 YQRLFSHTA
+68 YQRIFSHTA
-77 GEFAKHLTDRDLKLI
+77 TEFARHLTEKDLKLI
-92 KILDETEQDY
+92 KILDETEQDF
-102 IIKKYHKKAIRPV
+102 IIKKFHKKPIRPV

-124 KFYENVRPK
+124 KFYESVRPK
-133 IEKKLSEVL
+133 IEKKLSEIL
-142 ESLKEEGRL
+142 ELIKVDGEL
-151 YLMDK
+151 YLMDS

-163 KIEIAAEPS
+163 KIEIAAEAA

-178 RRSETETR
+178 RRNAIETR
-186 YFPTIKYQGLR
+186 YFPTIKYQGMR
-197 IDFMFKD
+197 IDFMFKE
-204 AQIISNQP
+204 AQVVSNQP

-230 KKLMPFLNKRFITIP
+230 KKLMPFLNKRYITIP
-245 KATEEAY
+245 KATEGAY
-252 FRKFVAPL
+252 FEKFVAPL

-271 DIKTEKHDPTPV
+271 EIRTEKHDPSPV
-283 IKVIYVDAG
+283 IKVIYVDSG
-292 ISQLQLYFNYSE
+292 VSQLQLYFKYDT
-304 HAFAMGNEKKITVHV
+304 HAFAMGNEKKITVHLE
-319 HKEEDNYIFTRIK
+319 KEDDNYIFTRIK
-332 RNAAW
+332 RDATW
-337 EKEKFNFLI
+337 EKQKFNVLTS
-346 GLGLKKTSALY
+346 LGLKKVSPIF
-357 HHLEVPADQEEDQS
+357 HNLEVPPNRDEDQS
-371 YAVIN
+371 YAIIN
-376 WVNEHLEQ
+376 WVNEHIEQ
-384 LKEEG
+384 LKENG
-389 FEIEQHRGT
+389 FEIEQHQGT
-398 KKFLFATN
+398 KKFLFASN

-420 INAIVYFGSHPVPFI
+420 INAIVYFGTHPIPFI
-435 SLKQHILH
+435 ALKQHILH
-443 KKREFLLPD
+443 KKREFTLPD
-452 GSIAIIPDK
+452 GAIAIIPEK

-467 SLFSLSDGSKGL
+467 SLFSLSDGGKAL

-499 ITLNRKLQKLTD
+499 VTLSRKLERLND
-511 FENIEDTKMP
+511 FENIADTQMP

-531 QKAGYNWFSFLRAYN
+531 QKAGYNWFSFLREYN

-568 KLKEEDQE
+568 KIKEEDEQ
-576 NNTHSTSLIVMP
+576 NATKSTSLIVMP

-609 AHTGTSRNKDVGR
+609 AHTGSSRNKDISQ
-622 FSNYDIVITTY
+622 FAKYDIIITTY

-640 DVLKEFY
+640 DLLKEYY
-647 FSYIILDESQNIK
+647 FNYIILDESQNIK

-665 SFKAVKALKSR
+665 SFKAVRALKSR
-676 HKLILSGTPVEN
+676 HKLVLSGTPVEN
-688 SVGDLWTQLT
+688 SVSDLWTQLT

-715 VQAIEKRKDEDKAKK
+715 VQAIEKRKDEEKARK

-744 EQVAAELPAKTE
+744 EQVASELPAKTE
-756 QIFYCNMSDDQAAY
+756 QIFYCDMSEDQAAY

-813 MIDDTYESDSGKF
+813 MIDEEYTSDSGKF

-848 FVKHLSI
+848 FVKHLNI
-855 FRQYLNDEKI
+855 FKQYFEQESI
-865 PFTYL
+865 PFSYL

-876 RGEIVAEFQQNTE
+876 RGEIVAEFQENTE

-935 QDKKVFIYKFI
+935 QEKKVFIYKFI

-956 ALQNRKKKL
+956 ALQNRKKRL

-981 KEDISELLK
+981 KEDIREILN

>member
-1 LKASQF
+1 
-7 GVCLEIFNCLS
+7 
-18 SDCFNLLPMLRV
+18 MLRV

-40 SICKHAYFGYLIEP
+40 SLCKHEFFGYLIEP

-68 YQRLFSHTA
+68 YQRIFSHTA
-77 GEFAKHLTDRDLKLI
+77 SEFAAHLTEKDFKLI
-92 KILDETEQDY
+92 KILDETEQDF
-102 IIKKYHKKAIRPV
+102 IIKKYHKKPIRPV
-115 EFFSKFFNE
+115 EFFSKFFND

-133 IEKKLSEVL
+133 IEKKLAEAL
-142 ESLKEEGRL
+142 ELIKKDGAL
-151 YLMDK
+151 YQMDS

-163 KIEIAAEPS
+163 KIELAAEPA

-178 RRSETETR
+178 RRNATETR
-186 YFPTIKYQGLR
+186 YFPTIKYQGMR
-197 IDFMFKD
+197 IDFMFQE
-204 AQIISNQP
+204 AQVVSNQP

-217 NDMLY
+217 NDVLY

-230 KKLMPFLNKRFITIP
+230 KKLMPFLNKRYITIP
-245 KATEEAY
+245 KSTEGAY
-252 FRKFVAPL
+252 FEKFVAPL

-271 DIKTEKHDPTPV
+271 DIKTEKHEPTPV

-292 ISQLQLYFNYSE
+292 ISQLQLYFRYDT
-304 HAFAMGNEKKITVHV
+304 HAFAMGNEKKITVHIE
-319 HKEEDNYIFTRIK
+319 KIEDNYIFTRIK
-332 RNAAW
+332 RDAAW
-337 EKEKFNFLI
+337 EKQKFHFLTS
-346 GLGLKKTSALY
+346 LGLKKVSPLD
-357 HHLEVPADQEEDQS
+357 HNLELPAHADENQS
-371 YAVIN
+371 YAVLN
-376 WVNEHLEQ
+376 WVNEHIEQ
-384 LKEEG
+384 LKAEG
-389 FEIEQHRGT
+389 FEIEQDQSA
-398 KKFLFATN
+398 KKFQFASN

-420 INAIVYFGSHPVPFI
+420 INAIVYFGQHPIPFI
-435 SLKQHILH
+435 ALKQHILH
-443 KKREFLLPD
+443 KKREFTLPD
-452 GSIAIIPDK
+452 GSIAIIPEK

-467 SLFSLSDGSKGL
+467 SLFSLSDGGKEL

-499 ITLNRKLQKLTD
+499 VTLSRKLQRLND
-511 FENIEDTKMP
+511 FENIADTKMP

-531 QKAGYNWFSFLRAYN
+531 QKAGYNWFSFLREYN

-568 KLKEEDQE
+568 KIKEEDEEQL
-576 NNTHSTSLIVMP
+576 TKSTSLIIMP

-609 AHTGTSRNKDVGR
+609 AHTGSSRNKDISQ
-622 FSNYDIVITTY
+622 FAKYDIIITTY

-640 DVLKEFY
+640 DLLKDYY
-647 FSYIILDESQNIK
+647 FNYIILDESQNIK

-688 SVGDLWTQLT
+688 SVSDLWTQLT
-698 FLNPGLLGTQA
+698 FLNPGLLGTQT

-715 VQAIEKRKDEDKAKK
+715 VQAIEKRKDEEKARK

-744 EQVAAELPAKTE
+744 EQVASELPAKTE
-756 QIFYCNMSDDQAAY
+756 QVIYCDMSEDQAAY

-813 MIDDTYESDSGKF
+813 MIDEDYTSDSGKF

-848 FVKHLSI
+848 FVKHLNI
-855 FRQYLNDEKI
+855 FKQYFEKEEI
-865 PFTYL
+865 PFSYL

-876 RGEIVAEFQQNTE
+876 RGEIVAEFQENTE

-935 QDKKVFIYKFI
+935 QEKKVFIYKFI

-956 ALQNRKKKL
+956 ALQNRKKRL

-981 KEDISELLK
+981 KDDIKEILN

>member
-1 LKASQF
+1 MKASQF
-7 GVCLEIFNCLS
+7 DVCLKIFKCLNS
-18 SDCFNLLPMLRV
+18 RYFIFLLMLRV

-40 SICKHAYFGYLIEP
+40 SLCKHEFFGYLIEP

-68 YQRLFSHTA
+68 YQRIFSHTA
-77 GEFAKHLTDRDLKLI
+77 GEFAKHLSEKDLKLI
-92 KILDETEQDY
+92 KILDETEQDF
-102 IIKKYHKKAIRPV
+102 IIKKYHKKPIRPV
-115 EFFSKFFNE
+115 EFFSKFFND

-133 IEKKLSEVL
+133 IEKKLAEVL
-142 ESLKEEGRL
+142 EYIKDDGSL

-163 KIEIAAEPS
+163 LIERATEEA

-178 RRSETETR
+178 RRNETETR
-186 YFPTIKYQGLR
+186 YFPTIKYQGMR

-204 AQIISNQP
+204 AQVISNQP

-217 NDMLY
+217 NDVLY
-222 FFEQDIEG
+222 FFEQGIEG
-230 KKLMPFLNKRFITIP
+230 RKLLPFLNKRYITIP
-245 KATEEAY
+245 KSTEEAY
-252 FRKFVAPL
+252 FGKFVAPL

-271 DIKTEKHDPTPV
+271 DIKTEKHLPVPV

-292 ISQLQLYFNYSE
+292 ISQLQLYFRYGT
-304 HAFAMGNEKKITVHV
+304 HAFAMGAEKKVTVHLE
-319 HKEEDNYIFTRIK
+319 KEGENYIFTRIK
-332 RNAAW
+332 RDVTW
-337 EKEKFNFLI
+337 EKQKFSRLI
-346 GLGLKKTSALY
+346 QLGLKKTSSLY
-357 HHLEVPADQEEDQS
+357 HHLELPPVAEENQS

-376 WVNEHLEQ
+376 WVNEHITQ
-384 LKEEG
+384 LQDEG
-389 FEIEQHRGT
+389 FEIEQHQGA
-398 KKFLFATN
+398 KKFLFATS

-420 INAIVYFGSHPVPFI
+420 INAIVYFGTHPVPFI

-443 KKREFLLPD
+443 KKREFTLPD
-452 GSIAIIPDK
+452 GSIAVIPEK

-467 SLFSLSDGSKGL
+467 SLFSLSDTGKAL

-487 LINELAEDGIAN
+487 LINDLAEDGIAN
-499 ITLNRKLQKLTD
+499 VTLSRKLERLND
-511 FENIEDTKMP
+511 FEQIADTNMP

-531 QKAGYNWFSFLRAYN
+531 QKAGYNWFSFLRSYN

-568 KLKEEDQE
+568 KIKEEDDEQG
-576 NNTHSTSLIVMP
+576 TKSTSLIIMP

-609 AHTGTSRNKDVGR
+609 AHTGTSRNKDVSQ
-622 FSNYDIVITTY
+622 FAKYDIVITTY

-640 DVLKEFY
+640 DLLKEYY
-647 FSYIILDESQNIK
+647 FNYIILDESQNIK

-665 SFKAVKALKSR
+665 SFKAVRTLKSR

-688 SVGDLWTQLT
+688 SVSDLWTQLT

-715 VQAIEKRKDEDKAKK
+715 VQAIEKKKDEEKARK

-744 EQVAAELPAKTE
+744 EQVASELPAKTE
-756 QIFYCNMSDDQAAY
+756 QVFYCDMSEEQAAY

-803 ALRQLANHPV
+803 ALRQLANHPL
-813 MIDDTYESDSGKF
+813 MIDESYESDSGKF

-855 FRQYLNDEKI
+855 FRNYFEKEHI
-865 PFTYL
+865 PFSYL
-870 DGATKN
+870 DGSTKN
-876 RGEIVAEFQQNTE
+876 RGEIVAEFQQNKD

-928 DRTHRIG
+928 DRSHRIG

-956 ALQNRKKKL
+956 ALQNRKKTL
-965 ASSLI
+965 ANALI

-981 KEDISELLK
+981 KADISELLR